1 MADGYQMLGAD
12 HFVQCLHHLDHPDEV
27 VIINIETEWAPSF
40 YRMCQQNPGNP
51 YLPRVFDVEE
61 KDGFC
66 VVRME
71 KLVALDHEGLSA
83 GDRQALEKNARHI
96 IEGVTGGGA
105 DMTAEGRAA
114 FARILTCAG
123 DIYRRSAG
131 ETFPFFYKKPEN
143 VFGRRQPDGRLHPVM
158 ADLMFPGGRLKSAN
172 DWTLLDMND
181 MRRAFGLPAID
192 FTKARHPEAS
202 IPAHL

>member
-1 MADGYQMLGAD
+1 MLGAD
-12 HFVQCLHHLDHPDEV
+12 HFVQCLHHPDHPDEV
-27 VIINIETEWAPSF
+27 VVINIETGWAPSF

-51 YLPRVFDVEE
+51 YLPRIFDVKE

-71 KLVALDHEGLSA
+71 KLVALDHDGLSE
-83 GDRQALEKNARHI
+83 GDRAMLAENARQI

-105 DMTAEGRAA
+105 GMTAEGRAA

-123 DIYRRSAG
+123 DIYRCSAG

-143 VFGRRQPDGRLHPVM
+143 VFGRRLPDGSLHPVM
-158 ADLMFPGGRLKSAN
+158 GDLMFPGGRLKSAN
-172 DWTLLDMND
+172 DLTLLDMND
-181 MRRAFGLPAID
+181 MRRAFGVEAIEFIKSRIFSRNEPQPAGG
-192 FTKARHPEAS
+192 
-202 IPAHL
+202 